1 MEPLSGHDDGDGRS
15 WWRDPRLLATAKD
28 YAVLNG
34 LLYGSQDGGCT
45 NVSISL
51 QPAAFP
57 HQLFHKVMSN
67 QEAVNTIVDAL
78 SKDNEFLTSAFK
90 E

>member
-1 MEPLSGHDDGDGRS
+1 MEQLSSHDDDDVGAGGL
-15 WWRDPRLLATAKD
+15 RDPRLLATAKD

-51 QPAAFP
+51 QHATVYIPSP
-57 HQLFHKVMSN
+57 VVS
-67 QEAVNTIVDAL
+67 
-78 SKDNEFLTSAFK
+78 
-90 E
+90 